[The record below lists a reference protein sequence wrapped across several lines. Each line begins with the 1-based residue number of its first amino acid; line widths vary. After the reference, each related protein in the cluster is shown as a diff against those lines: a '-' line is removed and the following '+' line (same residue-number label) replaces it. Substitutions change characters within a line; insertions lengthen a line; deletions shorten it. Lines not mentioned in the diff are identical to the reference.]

1 MSSIV
6 GYRTPEGDFPVA
18 AAADVGAPAFSVSE
32 KAVNAQTAASAKIK
46 YRFITFSRRE

>member
-18 AAADVGAPAFSVSE
+18 AADVGTSAFSVSE
-32 KAVNAQTAASAKIK
+32 KAVNAQIAASAKIK
-46 YRFITFSRRE
+46 YRFITFSKRE